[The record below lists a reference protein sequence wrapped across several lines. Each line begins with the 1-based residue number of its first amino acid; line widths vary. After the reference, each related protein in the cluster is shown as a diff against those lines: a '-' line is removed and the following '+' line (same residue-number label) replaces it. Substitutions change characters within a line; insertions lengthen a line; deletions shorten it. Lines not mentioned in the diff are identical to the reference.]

1 MRYANEVGLRTCVS
15 SIPHKLNYFEFERL
29 IELCITLRV
38 ESHRSMPFIPIGRG
52 AFSDQWILNAEEYA
66 FFIGKYHHMK
76 SVYASRGISLMWG
89 DPMDHLFRMSN
100 NAIKGMNS
108 YQMIIK
114 ANGDVAVSPYFDF
127 VVDNVLTNTMLD
139 IWEDK
144 YKKVWANPKWTEYIS
159 NITSIK
165 DFPKKDRFVL

>member
-1 MRYANEVGLRTCVS
+1 
-15 SIPHKLNYFEFERL
+15 
-29 IELCITLRV
+29 
-38 ESHRSMPFIPIGRG
+38 
-52 AFSDQWILNAEEYA
+52 
-66 FFIGKYHHMK
+66 
-76 SVYASRGISLMWG
+76 
-89 DPMDHLFRMSN
+89 MDHLFRMSN